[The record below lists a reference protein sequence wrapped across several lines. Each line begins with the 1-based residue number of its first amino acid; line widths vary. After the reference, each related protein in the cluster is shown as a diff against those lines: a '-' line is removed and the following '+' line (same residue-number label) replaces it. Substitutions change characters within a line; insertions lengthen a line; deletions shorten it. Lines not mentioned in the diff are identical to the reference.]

1 MGQRTTHIE
10 PALTRFA
17 ARLHDKIG
25 ASRVLLFGSYA
36 RGQAS
41 RDSDY
46 DIIVVSPQFDGVERL
61 RRHMGLRQIWYEVGG
76 HGPMDLICVTP
87 EEFTWAQDR
96 ITLIAAVLPESI
108 DLLPPVEATLS

>member
-1 MGQRTTHIE
+1 
-10 PALTRFA
+10 
-17 ARLHDKIG
+17 
-25 ASRVLLFGSYA
+25 LFGSHA

-61 RRHMGLRQIWYEVGG
+61 RRHVGLRQIWYEVGG
-76 HGPMDLICVTP
+76 RGPMDLICVTP
-87 EEFTWAQDR
+87 EEFTRARDR

-108 DLLPPVEATLS
+108 DLLPSVEATLP